1 MPDAHPT
8 AHLFWTLALAGVS
21 AGLIVAVRNPLIRR
35 RLLFAAVMLAVSI
48 ALHAA
53 IVWLPGVVL
62 LHVHGWKIEALL
74 AVFAVVSAFV
84 SLLFNPWSA
93 DRAAELKQT
102 LFDLKNK
109 HSTGVLDSTAD
120 LRKTKREIAR
130 ILMVA
135 REKEIAAASAGKAKE

>member
-1 MPDAHPT
+1 MAT
-8 AHLFWTLALAGVS
+8 VNELRELEQKE
-21 AGLIVAVRNPLIRR
+21 
-35 RLLFAAVMLAVSI
+35 LLV
-48 ALHAA
+48 
-53 IVWLPGVVL
+53 
-62 LHVHGWKIEALL
+62 
-74 AVFAVVSAFV
+74 
-84 SLLFNPWSA
+84 
-93 DRAAELKQT
+93 RAAELKQT